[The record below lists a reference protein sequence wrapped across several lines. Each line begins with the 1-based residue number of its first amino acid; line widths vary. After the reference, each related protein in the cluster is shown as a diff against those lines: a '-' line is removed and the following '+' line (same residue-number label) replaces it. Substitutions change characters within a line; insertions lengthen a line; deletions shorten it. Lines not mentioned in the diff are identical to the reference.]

1 MTSKRR
7 SPRQCARTALLAL
20 AATLLP
26 LAAHAE
32 PSPREKA
39 AAEALFQQAT
49 ALIEQEK
56 FADACTKFEGSQELD
71 PALGT
76 MLRLAD
82 CYDRVGRTASA
93 WALFQEAVAVASAS
107 DQPEREQI
115 AAQRARDLEGRLAKV
130 SLAVTTEARVPGLQV
145 RLNGVAIPS
154 ASWNAALPV
163 DPGAQRVEAS
173 APDREPWAGTVEV
186 PAGPSERSITVPV
199 LKLRPPEKPTAAAVV
214 GTAPPPLPPR
224 SAPGSTQRTLGY
236 VTASVG
242 LAGLV
247 AGGVLAYRAYDLND
261 QSLSQCR
268 ANDPNA
274 CTPEGKSLR
283 DDAKSFATTSTIAVA
298 AGGALLAT
306 GITLVLAAPSS
317 ESHDSAQRALRLHTS
332 PLKRGARLTLEGDF

>member
-1 MTSKRR
+1 MNLVRR
-7 SPRQCARTALLAL
+7 SPRRCARTALLAL
-20 AATLLP
+20 GTTLLP
-26 LAAHAE
+26 LTAHAE

-49 ALIEQEK
+49 SLIEQEK
-56 FADACTKFEGSQELD
+56 YAEACTKFEGSQELD

-93 WALFQEAVAVASAS
+93 WAVFQEAVAVASAS

-130 SLAVTTEARVPGLQV
+130 SLAVAAEAQVPGLQV

-163 DPGAQRVEAS
+163 DPGVQRVEAA
-173 APDREPWAGTVEV
+173 APDHEPWTGTIEV
-186 PAGPSERSITVPV
+186 PAGPSERSITIPLLQPKPV
-199 LKLRPPEKPTAAAVV
+199 EKPRPAPVIATA
-214 GTAPPPLPPR
+214 TAPPPAPP
-224 SAPGSTQRTLGY
+224 APGSAQRTLGY

-242 LAGLV
+242 LVGLV

-261 QSLSQCR
+261 QSLAQCR

-306 GITLVLAAPSS
+306 GITLVLAAPSG
-317 ESHDSAQRALRLHTS
+317 ESHAAAQRELRLHTS
-332 PLKRGARLTLEGDF
+332 ALKRGARLTLEGRF